1 MPAVHIIGAQQQ
13 QADKAGQTYA
23 GQNTRTGTGTTRAGL
38 APADVVT
45 ALMHQAGGDL
55 SSIWSGG
62 THPELAMSPIPV
74 GGVPTEISKA
84 TDSVEGRLG
93 GMKAAPGSV
102 VQPGPAGRAA
112 GAAGRARAAID
123 RLV

>member
-55 SSIWSGG
+55 SSLLSGG
-62 THPELAMSPIPV
+62 THPESPIPV

-84 TDSVEGRLG
+84 TDSVKGRLG

>member
-13 QADKAGQTYA
+13 QANKAGQTYA

-55 SSIWSGG
+55 SSLLSGG
-62 THPELAMSPIPV
+62 THPESPLPV

>member
-55 SSIWSGG
+55 SSLLSGG
-62 THPELAMSPIPV
+62 PHPESPIPV